1 MKYALFASY
10 AALVV
15 LAAVMLYTILKRLES
30 ADMLTVHTVEHEG
43 RLRKYYHINP
53 SGIRRLDE
61 FRDDWDEIMAIYR
74 FITKEDETYDEN

>member
-1 MKYALFASY
+1 
-10 AALVV
+10 
-15 LAAVMLYTILKRLES
+15 
-30 ADMLTVHTVEHEG
+30 MLTVHTVEHEG